1 MNKLCTSKKL
11 LYTIL
16 FTTIVLTA
24 LTVYGVFFTEKD
36 MSVMSVLAGLAW
48 GVTATDAAVYSSK
61 AKAENK
67 IKLVETMVKN
77 LGDAYGIEAVVE
89 LARIALEE

>member
-1 MNKLCTSKKL
+1 MSKLCTSKKL

-16 FTTIVLTA
+16 LTTIALTV
-24 LTVYGVFFTEKD
+24 LTVYGVFFTDKD
-36 MSVMSVLAGLAW
+36 MNVMSILAGLSW
-48 GVTATDAAVYSSK
+48 GVTATDVAVYSSK

-67 IKLVETMVKN
+67 IKLVEAMVKN
-77 LGDAYGIEAVVE
+77 LGETYGVDAVVE